1 MVPGCGEPSRPEDAG
16 IIAGSSLRATVK
28 LKQVGPGRFRVSV
41 LRGGEVTSKVE
52 CGWERASRLAWRA
65 VALLGRWE
73 PRVTA
78 SAGPG
83 RFVVVDTS
91 IPSEDPPLPGGFEGQ
106 VVACFRSLERAR
118 VLARE
123 EIGLGNLGV
132 VVIDRAARTQVFPR
146 PRMDSALHALGRATV
161 KAAAG

>member
-1 MVPGCGEPSRPEDAG
+1 MVPGCAAPTRPEG
-16 IIAGSSLRATVK
+16 GGTFAGSTLRATVK
-28 LKQVGPGRFRVSV
+28 LKQVGPGLFRVSV

-73 PRVTA
+73 PRAPA

-83 RFVVVDTS
+83 RFVVVDTG

-106 VVACFRSLERAR
+106 VVACFRSLEQARA
-118 VLARE
+118 LARE

-132 VVIDRAARTQVFPR
+132 VVIDRSAGKQVFPR
-146 PRMDSALHALGRATV
+146 PRMDSALHALGRASV

>member
-1 MVPGCGEPSRPEDAG
+1 MARVGGLAAGVP
-16 IIAGSSLRATVK
+16 LRATVK
-28 LKQVGPGRFRVSV
+28 LKQVGPGVFRVSV
-41 LRGGEVTSKVE
+41 LRGSEVTASVD
-52 CGWERASRLAWRA
+52 CGWSRASRLAWRA

-73 PRVTA
+73 PRVQT

-83 RFVVVDTS
+83 RFVVLDTG

-106 VVACFRSLERAR
+106 VVGCFRSLEPARA
-118 VLARE
+118 LARE
-123 EIGLGNLGV
+123 EIGIGNLGI

-146 PRMDSALHALGRATV
+146 PRMDSALHALGRASV